1 MKTFHKGYTRQMNNS
16 WLKRNTRYDDSTPQ
30 RVYFHH
36 RRSTLYNLCFLYP
49 SEKTLSPEEHHTS
62 HTGTTHFRR
71 LTLVTGT
78 TLVMSPNLVR
88 RAAKNRQ
95 KNRIDMCSCNVTLG
109 DSFFVYRYMKSFPN
123 HKLLYLLFSSRP
135 REDCFEALWGM
146 KTFGFANS
154 FKVYFRTPF

>member
-1 MKTFHKGYTRQMNNS
+1 MDTLFRWPMKTFHKGYTRQMNNS

-49 SEKTLSPEEHHTS
+49 TEKTFSPEEQHTS

-88 RAAKNRQ
+88 RAAKKSPEKSNRHVQLQRDTWKLSCLVSRLLLQ
-95 KNRIDMCSCNVTLG
+95 KI
-109 DSFFVYRYMKSFPN
+109 Y
-123 HKLLYLLFSSRP
+123 
-135 REDCFEALWGM
+135 WG
-146 KTFGFANS
+146 
-154 FKVYFRTPF
+154 